1 MGTPPCCHGAMTSR
15 LHGDDMTR
23 HASES
28 ILVTPSDTG
37 GLPAWLQTA
46 DVGRTL
52 VDYRPGHAI
61 FTQGDPCAQ
70 VWYIG
75 AGVVKVSVL
84 SPVGKEAVVALLG
97 PGDFLGEDGLAGRPA
112 HRNSATTMTPTAAV
126 AIAKQDMRRLLHAQQ
141 ALSDRF
147 IAHLLAR
154 NLRIEAELTDHLFN
168 SSEQRLA
175 RTLVRLAR
183 HGTPSAPDRVVL
195 RISQATL
202 ADMIGTTR
210 SRVNFF
216 LNKFRKLGLIEYD
229 GRIPF
234 KINPSLLTTMLHE

>member
-1 MGTPPCCHGAMTSR
+1 
-15 LHGDDMTR
+15 MTR
-23 HASES
+23 RASDS
-28 ILVTPSDTG
+28 TLVTRSDTDT
-37 GLPAWLQTA
+37 LPAWLLA
-46 DVGRTL
+46 AGVDRTH
-52 VDYRPGHAI
+52 VDYGPGQAI

-112 HRNSATTMTPTAAV
+112 HRNSATTMTPTAV
-126 AIAKQDMRRLLHAQQ
+126 MAIAKQDMRRLLHAQQ

-154 NLRIEAELTDHLFN
+154 NIRIEAELIDHLFN
-168 SSEQRLA
+168 SSEKRLA

-195 RISQATL
+195 RISQGTL

-229 GRIPF
+229 GGFPL
-234 KINPSLLTTMLHE
+234 KINPSLLTTLLHE